1 MADVIADQVG
11 AGRPGGKLEA
21 QPSPLGREGE
31 PDPQQVPLG
40 VAAIELNRNH
50 RGSDRNVNRGLVK
63 GLRPGF
69 SGTPEGVQG
78 GVAAGDAA
86 DQLLGR
92 CGAPE
97 PLQVAHQG
105 QGAISL
111 PAPADPETTGQLGL
125 KHHGFPLIG
134 EAPQDSTPHHRQVE
148 FLKRRHQQGFVPQN
162 RWQDGEMGH
171 GPTPAFPDPS
181 ELERAVQWPLPPV
194 VPFAAP
200 SPLRLGVMASGAG
213 SNFQA
218 LVEACEAGSLRARV
232 ELLVVNNP
240 DCGAQHRAQQLGVPW
255 QVLDHR
261 GFASREALD
270 QALAGAF
277 RGAEVDLVVMAGWMR
292 IVTAELIHAFP
303 DRLINIHPSLLPSF
317 RGARAVEQALTAGV
331 TLTGCTAHLVRL
343 EVDSGPILVQAA
355 VPVAPGDTCE
365 TLTARIHHQEHRILP
380 LAVQL
385 AAQRLGLLQ
394 PA

>member
-1 MADVIADQVG
+1 
-11 AGRPGGKLEA
+11 
-21 QPSPLGREGE
+21 
-31 PDPQQVPLG
+31 
-40 VAAIELNRNH
+40 
-50 RGSDRNVNRGLVK
+50 
-63 GLRPGF
+63 
-69 SGTPEGVQG
+69 
-78 GVAAGDAA
+78 
-86 DQLLGR
+86 
-92 CGAPE
+92 
-97 PLQVAHQG
+97 
-105 QGAISL
+105 
-111 PAPADPETTGQLGL
+111 
-125 KHHGFPLIG
+125 
-134 EAPQDSTPHHRQVE
+134 
-148 FLKRRHQQGFVPQN
+148 
-162 RWQDGEMGH
+162 
-171 GPTPAFPDPS
+171 
-181 ELERAVQWPLPPV
+181 
-194 VPFAAP
+194 
-200 SPLRLGVMASGAG
+200 MASGAG

-240 DCGAQHRAQQLGVPW
+240 DCGAQRRAQQLGVPW

-317 RGARAVEQALTAGV
+317 RGARAVEQALAAGV